1 MKALHACDQ
10 DNGGTRRMREARAF
24 TLAEMMVALT
34 IFTVVMLGMVG
45 VQMFGMRYDELVN
58 SKLGASDKSRMG
70 FDKLASDIRGAMVWK
85 IGTGSTNNF
94 TQCTTNTS
102 QVGNSLQISYTSYT
116 NPTSYDVRYWFDT
129 NNAWLCRMVSGST
142 YPSIIASSLTNTT
155 GSSMTFRAED
165 YQGNLATDW
174 LFKYVVV
181 TTMEFAQYQYPLTK
195 VGPGNYYNYYR
206 IQFKISSHNAAFP

>member
-1 MKALHACDQ
+1 
-10 DNGGTRRMREARAF
+10 MREVRAF

-142 YPSIIASSLTNTT
+142 QPSIIASSLTNTT
-155 GSSMTFRAED
+155 SSSMTFRAED

-174 LFKYVVV
+174 LFKYVIV

-206 IQFKISSHNAAFP
+206 IQFKVSSHNAAFP